1 MHFSFLVVTSDSP
14 GHVTSLYNNDKI
26 DDVPIIRDIITD
38 FQENYIK
45 LEFFVSG
52 VFDGETFER
61 LAVGSM
67 KELLGADVTGHYL

>member
-1 MHFSFLVVTSDSP
+1 M
-14 GHVTSLYNNDKI
+14 TSLYNNDKI